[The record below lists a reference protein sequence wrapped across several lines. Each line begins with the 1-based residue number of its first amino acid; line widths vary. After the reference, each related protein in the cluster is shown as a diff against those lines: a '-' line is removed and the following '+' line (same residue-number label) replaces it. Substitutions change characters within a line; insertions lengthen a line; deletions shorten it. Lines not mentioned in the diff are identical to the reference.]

1 MIRLLLSCAA
11 FTFCSSAFAQLYMP
25 RDVKQAFANGTR
37 SADGR
42 PGKKYWQN
50 HGRYHISITAA
61 PPSRTV
67 KGTESITY
75 FNESP
80 DTLSSLVFRI
90 IQNIHKPGAV
100 RNGMASEA
108 YLTPGV
114 TIDGFTVNGVKV
126 RWGNGSGTAQ
136 RVNLPQALLPKS
148 SVQMTVDWHFDAS
161 LESGREGMI
170 DSTTF
175 FLAYFYPRVSVYDDY
190 SGWDR
195 MDFTDQQE
203 FYNDFNDYQL
213 TVNVPKNYIVWAT
226 GDLQNAGEVLQPEY
240 AKRFETSL
248 TSDAVIHVATAAD
261 LAGKKVTAQK
271 EMNAWKWSYNNISD
285 VALAFSDHF
294 VWDAGSTIVDTATRR
309 RASVQAAYNDTA
321 ADFREMVTYGKHAL
335 SWLSAKWPGV
345 PYPFPKTT
353 VVQGYAGMEYPMM
366 ANDETYGDPVFSR
379 FVAEHEIAHSWFPFY
394 MGINESRYAFMDEGW
409 ATAFEWLIGTEDL
422 GKETANGFFK
432 QFRVDGWVN
441 NPSAEGDLP
450 IITPA
455 NLLRNNA
462 YGNNAYGKPALGY
475 LALKDMLGDELFR
488 KCLHGYMDRWHGK
501 HPIPWDFFNSF
512 NSISA
517 QNLDWFW
524 NSWFFTNYYPD
535 LAATEIKTTGNAYA
549 LKVRNIGGLPVP
561 FDVVVTYKD
570 GTSATLHQSSMIW
583 KANGKEALVK
593 ISSAKKIGKLYIDN
607 GIWMDADE
615 SDNTLKP

>member
-50 HGRYHISITAA
+50 HGRYDISITAA

-136 RVNLPQALLPKS
+136 RVSLPQALLPKS

-175 FLAYFYPRVSVYDDY
+175 FLAYFYPRVAVYDDY

-226 GDLQNAGEVLQPEY
+226 GDLLNAKEVLQPEY

-261 LAGKKVTAQK
+261 LAGKNVTVQK

-294 VWDAGSTIVDTATRR
+294 VWDAGSTIVDAATRR

-321 ADFREMVTYGKHAL
+321 ADFREMVAYGKHAL
-335 SWLSAKWPGV
+335 SWLSTKWPGV

-366 ANDETYGDPVFSR
+366 ANDETYGDPVFAR

-475 LALKDMLGDELFR
+475 LALKDMLGDDLFR

-512 NSISA
+512 NSVSG

-535 LAATEIKTTGNAYA
+535 LAATEIKTTGNAYS

-561 FDVVVTYKD
+561 FDVVITYKD
-570 GTSATLHQSSMIW
+570 GTSATLHQSSMVW
-583 KANGKEALVK
+583 KTNGKEALVK
-593 ISSAKKIGKLYIDN
+593 ISSAKKISKLYIDN

-615 SDNTLKP
+615 SNNTLKP